1 MRKRLPVLVGV
12 LFVLVAGAGLVTVW
26 FRSCFLSNS
35 INLENFAKIQPGMS
49 ESDVEAILGGPA
61 GNYSSGN
68 YSSGWVKTKSPL
80 RVWTGWPPPVEKAWI
95 TDEGCIVVLF
105 DESGKVMSAQFWEP
119 IVLEES
125 LLEKVRRWLGL

>member
-12 LFVLVAGAGLVTVW
+12 LFVLVAGAGLVTAW

-49 ESDVEAILGGPA
+49 ESDVEAILGALA
-61 GNYSSGN
+61 GD
-68 YSSGWVKTKSPL
+68 YSSGWVKILPPAAEVVGCWS
-80 RVWTGWPPPVEKAWI
+80 PPVKKAWI
-95 TDEGCIVVLF
+95 TDEGCIVVFF
-105 DESGKVMSAQFWEP
+105 DESGKVVSAQFWEP